1 MSATRHKFSKCGHRG
16 FGSTGCHR
24 CEAATNL
31 EKNPKGLKPEA
42 VKAEVERLKGPQK
55 KKGQPY
61 TPNVTG

>member
-1 MSATRHKFSKCGHRG
+1 MASTRHRFSCGHKG
-16 FGSTGCHR
+16 FGAVCHR
-24 CEAATNL
+24 CEAATKL

-61 TPNVTG
+61 TPNITG